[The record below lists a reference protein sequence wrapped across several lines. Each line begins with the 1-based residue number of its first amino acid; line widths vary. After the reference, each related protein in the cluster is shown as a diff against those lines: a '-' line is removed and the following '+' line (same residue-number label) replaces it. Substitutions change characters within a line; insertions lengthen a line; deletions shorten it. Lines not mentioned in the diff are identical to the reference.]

1 MLEGQSV
8 GRAAWVGTAKGTP
21 DTQWRRLVAHLG
33 CPRSGR
39 AARLTDILSRKG
51 SNAISVTPD
60 TTVLNALKVMA
71 DNNIGSVLV
80 MENDKYLGLVTE
92 RDYSRKVILKGKNST
107 DTKVSEIMSADLPH
121 IKPDDTIEYCMELMS
136 DSKIRYL
143 PVFKSNQLQGIVSIT
158 DVVKETILK
167 QQQTIRHLDNYIH
180 S

>member
-1 MLEGQSV
+1 MNHVS
-8 GRAAWVGTAKGTP
+8 
-21 DTQWRRLVAHLG
+21 
-33 CPRSGR
+33 
-39 AARLTDILSRKG
+39 DILSRKG

-60 TTVLNALKVMA
+60 TPVIDALKVMA

-80 MENDKYLGLVTE
+80 MEDNKYMGLITE

-107 DTKVSEIMSADLPH
+107 NTKVSEIMTSDLPH
-121 IKPDDTIEYCMELMS
+121 IKPDDTVEHCMELMT

-143 PVFKSNQLQGIVSIT
+143 PVFVKDELKGIISIT

-167 QQQTIRHLDNYIH
+167 QQQTIRHLDSYIN